1 MKLNIKVIILI
12 IAALIFAY
20 LSGGNL
26 PYTIFYAL
34 LLMFLF
40 SLIFVTVKKNSLR
53 LKIALSK
60 NSYHVH
66 DDDKA
71 HIKLSFGGILPVPYL
86 MLTNDVFLKFDDT
99 YKGDLL
105 FLRIHASNEI
115 IRDIRFS
122 IRGKYDFGQCTV
134 NFKDI
139 FYIFDCTNHYKTDK
153 LVTVYP
159 KIYDIDNM
167 IFRGNGT
174 FLNVLNYK
182 STREDP
188 YTTRDVKKYNYG
200 DNIKKI
206 HWKLSAKHGELFVR
220 NYDTISAEECN
231 IFIDMNEDNYS
242 MDSKGI
248 AEEKMIDFSSSLLNY
263 MVNKEMKSTVYI
275 NTKESRK
282 FYIRGR
288 EEFKNLM
295 EFFVENKSNGKIT
308 LGRFLDMYLSGVL
321 KYSWIGIV
329 KAAIDEKT
337 MKSILVAKQKGYKVT
352 VFYSKDAKHHGNVI
366 EELISNGVECIY
378 IENNLKEWK

>member
-1 MKLNIKVIILI
+1 MHIFREVIYHIQFLCS
-12 IAALIFAY
+12 AVNV
-20 LSGGNL
+20 SVQ
-26 PYTIFYAL
+26 PYFCY
-34 LLMFLF
+34 
-40 SLIFVTVKKNSLR
+40 SKKNSLR

-60 NSYHVH
+60 NSYHV
-66 DDDKA
+66 DDEDKA

-105 FLRIHASNEI
+105 FLKIHASNEI

-188 YTTRDVKKYNYG
+188 YTTRDVKS
-200 DNIKKI
+200 I
-206 HWKLSAKHGELFVR
+206 
-220 NYDTISAEECN
+220 T
-231 IFIDMNEDNYS
+231 
-242 MDSKGI
+242 
-248 AEEKMIDFSSSLLNY
+248 
-263 MVNKEMKSTVYI
+263 
-275 NTKESRK
+275 
-282 FYIRGR
+282 
-288 EEFKNLM
+288 M
-295 EFFVENKSNGKIT
+295 EIT
-308 LGRFLDMYLSGVL
+308 
-321 KYSWIGIV
+321 
-329 KAAIDEKT
+329 
-337 MKSILVAKQKGYKVT
+337 
-352 VFYSKDAKHHGNVI
+352 
-366 EELISNGVECIY
+366 
-378 IENNLKEWK
+378 